1 MPNYDEEL
9 RFKDGGDVGDNTSA
23 SVQPINN
30 AEYLVQDNI
39 NRSIE
44 NIRKRIEKIRG
55 AIQDLNYYS
64 DYDRN
69 ITIRCDWDF
78 TLNEP
83 LPGIYQLTASGAGDL
98 EIFPTLSPGLK
109 SGGRWFGGRAFIN
122 DLPYFGT
129 FGVNELTLRCHSLST
144 GMRGYADGQDFA
156 TEPNSV
162 TLGANGID
170 VDLIAEARPGGPLT
184 VIFEV
189 SELPKRRIKI
199 KYGTAAPA
207 TTLADLI
214 TAINTDYTSQGSY
227 GVGFIFKAS
236 TTVLAPALVTPTPG
250 LNARVQGAYDAEVH
264 KITLG
269 QFNAF
274 FAISDNYMQDGEGLA
289 IGFPLGLVEKG
300 PAVPTGG
307 RRQSLVDLPIDRNG
321 NTTNNTSGLINGGL
335 FNTGREP
342 EKIPGAIP
350 IGKMARDKFTFI
362 DGTILGSGDTTNIG
376 GNGTLLAMLASQL
389 PTTGADLIGYGG
401 SGNWHAFDGG
411 SLPPSTVEQAIDN
424 IVFALA
430 NQLGAR
436 KIGTDGVIGTPL
448 TGNLPLNLLLNF
460 SLQQQLIAIL
470 NNANGVNHRVHEN
483 GHYLQTL
490 NPIQKRMDS
499 ILGNGGRRF
508 QAVLKQTDTI
518 VYNSNSPIEYA
529 DLILQPVVKT
539 GVLNLNEPVIAG
551 TGVSDMKLNAGDI
564 AARFP
569 NIWPL
574 FPYVNVYPEADAL
587 SVTGA
592 PMVFVEIKGLIPGGF
607 GDGDGIYIFDL
618 FTLNAPDREFRLR
631 KLDGSY
637 PNFTGAIFTTATVT
651 FLHGMSIGN
660 SQANGRV
667 HLFNANE
674 ANGGAAINL
683 LSGSPNGVL
692 MECYYTDPASFP
704 SVAKKGMVIRGDRIV
719 FQPLVGNPKSTDDI
733 LTTADYNLLKGV
745 ETGTPVDATTNH
757 HHGSVYHGF
766 RDQNANLLG
775 TLSNPH
781 TPGTQTFTVT
791 NLAGYT
797 EEYAVIYIYGDVKA
811 AAAGSVT
818 FQLELRKPAGN
829 NVAGVAIEFT
839 AAAPAETRKL
849 RLQAVVPVSLV
860 RNFEV
865 EKLGL
870 TNIDPTTVINVTEAF
885 IITGKS

>member
-69 ITIRCDWDF
+69 ITIRCEWDF

-83 LPGIYQLTASGAGDL
+83 LPGIYQLTAAGAGDL

-156 TEPNSV
+156 AEPNSV

-307 RRQSLVDLPIDRNG
+307 RRQSLVDLPIDRIG
-321 NTTNNTSGLINGGL
+321 STTDNTSGLINGGL

-350 IGKMARDKFTFI
+350 IGKMARNKFTFI

-401 SGNWHAFDGG
+401 SPPWHPDDGG
-411 SLPPSTVEQAIDN
+411 ALSPSTLEQAIDN
-424 IVFALA
+424 LVLGLA
-430 NQLGAR
+430 AASGAS
-436 KIGTDGVIGTPL
+436 KIGVEPIL
-448 TGNLPLNLLLNF
+448 GNATVGNTVMSIPALGSIRQVF
-460 SLQQQLIAIL
+460 GQLVQF
-470 NNANGVNHRVHEN
+470 NAGINGRVHEN

-490 NPIQKRMDS
+490 NPIQKRMDA

-508 QAVLKQTDTI
+508 QAMLKQTDTI

-539 GVLNLNEPVIAG
+539 GVLNLNEPIAFG
-551 TGVSDMKLNAGDI
+551 TGGVSDLKLVAGDI
-564 AARFP
+564 AGRFA

-587 SVTGA
+587 SLTGA
-592 PMVFVEIKGLIPGGF
+592 PMVFVEIKGLIPGGS
-607 GDGDGIYIFDL
+607 GDGNGIYIFDL

-637 PNFTGAIFTTATVT
+637 PNFTGAVFTTATVT

-660 SQANGRV
+660 SQANGRM

-692 MECYYTDPASFP
+692 MECYYTDPAAFP

-719 FQPLVGNPKSTDDI
+719 FQPLIGNPKSTDDI

-745 ETGTPVDATTNH
+745 ETGTPLNASNNH
-757 HHGSVYHGF
+757 HHGSLYHGF
-766 RDQNANLLG
+766 RDNPNNLG
-775 TLSNPH
+775 SITAPD
-781 TPGTQTFTVT
+781 TPGLINYNIGATPGETQ
-791 NLAGYT
+791 LAC
-797 EEYAVIYIYGDVKA
+797 VIYLNGSIKA
-811 AAAGSVT
+811 SAAGVCK
-818 FQLELRKPAGN
+818 FKFGLKKPGGDYYGG
-829 NVAGVAIEFT
+829 GVIEFT
-839 AAAPAETRKL
+839 AAAPAEERDL
-849 RLQAVVPVSLV
+849 IAQIIVSLSGGI
-860 RNFEV
+860 NFEIDKV
-865 EKLGL
+865 QCI
-870 TNIDPTTVINVTEAF
+870 NVDPTSVVNVMLRYRING
-885 IITGKS
+885 IT